1 MGQATQNL
9 PFSRE
14 QALTFAA
21 GLYALASS
29 DAIDA
34 REQELIDEF
43 LKEAG
48 VTDMGGQLSTL
59 SFDPVHAYQVFESS
73 WLRRLFLKAALLLV
87 KIDGEVTEPEKE
99 TLAWM
104 TDAFG
109 VSGGYEALSAQV
121 EGESL

>member
-1 MGQATQNL
+1 MGQANQSDV

-43 LKEAG
+43 LREAG
-48 VTDMGGQLSTL
+48 VTDMSGQLSTL
-59 SFDPVHAYQVFESS
+59 AFDPPQP
-73 WLRRLFLKAALLLV
+73 
-87 KIDGEVTEPEKE
+87 INTG
-99 TLAWM
+99 
-104 TDAFG
+104 
-109 VSGGYEALSAQV
+109 AQR
-121 EGESL
+121 